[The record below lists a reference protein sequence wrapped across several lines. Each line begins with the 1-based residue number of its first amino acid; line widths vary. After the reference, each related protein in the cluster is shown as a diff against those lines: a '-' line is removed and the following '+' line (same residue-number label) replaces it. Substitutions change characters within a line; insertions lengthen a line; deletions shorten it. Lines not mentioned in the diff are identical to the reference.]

1 VNGSGRGARLLLPLA
16 CAAGAIALGASEFMN
31 TFALRPP
38 GGETEQLLG
47 AGDRHA
53 YALLILAV
61 FALVALGAAL
71 YTGSKPAAIAVA
83 LCGGLA
89 LLIFLIV
96 DLPDAG
102 NIGTLNNTREN
113 FIDAK
118 AYPVSGFY
126 LSLIGAAVLA
136 LCGAALATLS
146 PEQLRLRKG

>member
-1 VNGSGRGARLLLPLA
+1 MSQPGRNTRLLLPLA

-38 GGETEQLLG
+38 GGETEELLSAG
-47 AGDRHA
+47 ARHGYSLLVLA
-53 YALLILAV
+53 IFALAALAV
-61 FALVALGAAL
+61 AVS
-71 YTGSKPAAIAVA
+71 TGSKPAAVGVA
-83 LCGGLA
+83 ICGGLA

-102 NIGTLNNTREN
+102 NIGTLNSTREN

-126 LSLIGAAVLA
+126 LSLVGATVLA

-146 PEQLRLRKG
+146 RDQLKLRK